1 MEKDLHFDLVR
12 VINDDGSLIEGQ
24 SVNIGDEELLD
35 LYRKMLFSR
44 VLDEKVFRL
53 QRQGRIGTYPPYRG
67 QEAAQVGSAT
77 VLDQNDWM
85 FPYGR
90 DLCATVMFGKDIVT
104 ALLYFAGHY
113 NGGTV
118 KENVNIFPYG
128 IMIPPQIPQAVGAAM
143 AFKLRNEKHVALT
156 YFGDGATSKGDF
168 HEGLNMAS
176 VFKAPVVFFCQNNQ
190 WSISVP
196 FSKQTAT
203 PTIAQKS
210 VAYGMRGVLVDGNDI
225 LAVRKVTEEAIEHAK
240 NGNGP
245 TLIEALTYRVQPH
258 TTADDP
264 TRYQDKEVV
273 EKWEKRDPLDRYQRF
288 LEKRGIFEKFEA
300 EKEMAEINDQ
310 ISKAV
315 EEFESIPKTKL
326 EDLFERVYFEMPR
339 DLRKQRD
346 EVRDFLK
353 TPMGR

>member
-1 MEKDLHFDLVR
+1 MEQTVQFDLVR
-12 VINDDGSLIEGQ
+12 VIHDDGSLAEGQ
-24 SVNIGDEELLD
+24 SVDLGDEELLD

-53 QRQGRIGTYPPYRG
+53 QRQGRIGTYPPYKG

-77 VLDQNDWM
+77 LLERSDWM

-90 DLCATVMFGKDIVT
+90 DLCATLMFGKDIVT

-118 KENVNIFPYG
+118 NKGVNIFPYG
-128 IMIPPQIPQAVGAAM
+128 IMIPPQIPQAVGAAWASKM
-143 AFKLRNEKHVALT
+143 RGEKEIALT

-168 HEGLNMAS
+168 HEGLNIAA

-203 PTIAQKS
+203 PTIAQKAI
-210 VAYGMRGVLVDGNDI
+210 AYGIKGVLVDGNDI
-225 LAVRKVTEEAIEHAK
+225 LAVRKVTKEAIEHAR

-264 TRYQDKEVV
+264 TRYQDKTVV
-273 EKWEKRDPLDRYQRF
+273 EEWKQRDPLEKYQKF
-288 LEKRGIFEKFEA
+288 LEKRGIFEKFEF
-300 EKEMAEINDQ
+300 EKVLAEINEQ
-310 ISKAV
+310 IAQAV
-315 EEFESIPKTKL
+315 EEFENVPKTKL
-326 EDLFERVYFEMPR
+326 EDIFDRVYTEMTD

-346 EVRDFLK
+346 EVRNFHA
-353 TPMGR
+353 TEGR

>member
-1 MEKDLHFDLVR
+1 MDYAPRFDMVR
-12 VINDDGSLIEGQ
+12 VINDDGSIVKGQ
-24 SVNIGDEELLD
+24 SVDLDDEELLD

-44 VLDEKVFRL
+44 ILDEKVFRL
-53 QRQGRIGTYPPYRG
+53 QRQGRIGTYPPFRG

-77 VLDQNDWM
+77 VLEQSDWM

-90 DLCATVMFGKDIVT
+90 DLCATLMFGKEIVT

-118 KENVNIFPYG
+118 KEGVNIFPYG
-128 IMIPPQIPQAVGAAM
+128 IMIPPQIPQAVGAAW
-143 AFKLRNEKHVALT
+143 AFRLRNEKNIALT

-168 HEGLNMAS
+168 HEGLNIAS

-210 VAYGMRGVLVDGNDI
+210 IAYGMPGVLVDGNDI
-225 LAVRKVTEEAIEHAK
+225 LAVRKVTQEAIEHARSGK
-240 NGNGP
+240 GP

-264 TRYQDKEVV
+264 TRYQDLTIV
-273 EKWEKRDPLDRYQRF
+273 EEWKTRDPLERYQKF
-288 LEKRGIFEKFEA
+288 LETRGIWEKFEL
-300 EKEMAEINDQ
+300 ERELEEINEE

-315 EEFESIPKTKL
+315 EEFEKTPKTKL
-326 EDLFERVYFEMPR
+326 EDIFERVYTEMTE
-339 DLRKQRD
+339 DLRKQKD
-346 EVRDFLK
+346 EVINFSN
-353 TPMGR
+353 TAGR